1 MLFKAILA
9 GVLYFLSFPPFDYW
23 YLIFPAIYFFYGSI
37 IQTEKVFIKGF
48 IFGCIAYGV
57 ILFGIQSIGYEAWVP
72 LTILMGLMYGFY
84 SKLLNFAGNIT
95 NNNVLAL
102 VGVVSS
108 FGLLRSY
115 FPFGGFPWG
124 YSSTVLLTG
133 VSEVSDYQ
141 ENVFFDVIPILF
153 KTFGPIGYSLLL
165 ESLILFIFLTFMNK
179 EKLSYVF
186 IKLLIVIV
194 VLTLPNF
201 FQQPSE
207 VSELVREVE
216 VSIVQGNSPCPGA
229 KNKCENER
237 QRIYDNHLSLTK
249 LLGSENIGEEADL
262 SKLIVWA
269 ESSSGFKNDPKVNIE
284 TLKEIALEAERLDAS
299 FLIGGDRP
307 SNPGE
312 FENYAIYINESGQI
326 AGEYLKQHPVPFGEY
341 IPFRKY
347 LEWIPPLALV
357 PRDMTRGS
365 QQEVF
370 TNEDQIKISP
380 VISFEG
386 SFDRY
391 IRRSVDQGAE
401 VVVILTNQASY
412 GKSGMSDQ
420 FILMSRANAIAN
432 NRDIVHA
439 AITGKS
445 AFISGINGKVYSSSD
460 LFTDEVLTEKIK
472 TSNKMTL
479 YTKWGNYL
487 NYLMI
492 ALALVSYSFQNTK
505 KLTLNNQHIQNHA
518 FSDSDKRA
526 K

>member
-1 MLFKAILA
+1 M
-9 GVLYFLSFPPFDYW
+9 
-23 YLIFPAIYFFYGSI
+23 
-37 IQTEKVFIKGF
+37 
-48 IFGCIAYGV
+48 
-57 ILFGIQSIGYEAWVP
+57 
-72 LTILMGLMYGFY
+72 
-84 SKLLNFAGNIT
+84 
-95 NNNVLAL
+95 
-102 VGVVSS
+102 
-108 FGLLRSY
+108 
-115 FPFGGFPWG
+115 
-124 YSSTVLLTG
+124 
-133 VSEVSDYQ
+133 
-141 ENVFFDVIPILF
+141 
-153 KTFGPIGYSLLL
+153 
-165 ESLILFIFLTFMNK
+165 
-179 EKLSYVF
+179 
-186 IKLLIVIV
+186 
-194 VLTLPNF
+194 
-201 FQQPSE
+201 
-207 VSELVREVE
+207 
-216 VSIVQGNSPCPGA
+216 
-229 KNKCENER
+229 
-237 QRIYDNHLSLTK
+237 
-249 LLGSENIGEEADL
+249 
-262 SKLIVWA
+262 
-269 ESSSGFKNDPKVNIE
+269 
-284 TLKEIALEAERLDAS
+284 EAERLDAS

-479 YTKWGNYL
+479 YTKWGNYF

-492 ALALVSYSFQNTK
+492 ALALISYSFQNTK

>member
-1 MLFKAILA
+1 MLVKAVLGGA
-9 GVLYFLSFPPFDYW
+9 LYFLSFPPFDYW
-23 YLIFPAIYFFYGSI
+23 YLIFPSIYFFYTSVI
-37 IQTEKVFIKGF
+37 STEKVFGRGF
-48 IFGCIAYGV
+48 IFGSISYGV
-57 ILFGIQSIGYEAWVP
+57 ILFGIQSIGYEAWIP

-84 SKLLNFAGNIT
+84 SKLLNFVGNIT
-95 NNNVLAL
+95 NNNVFAL
-102 VGVVSS
+102 VGVVSG

-133 VSEVSDYQ
+133 ISEASDYQ
-141 ENVFFDVIPILF
+141 ENIFFNVVPTLF

-165 ESLILFIFLTFMNK
+165 ESFILFIFLTIINK
-179 EKLSYVF
+179 EKPGYIL
-186 IKLLIVIV
+186 IKLLIAVVIV
-194 VLTLPNF
+194 SIPNF
-201 FQQPSE
+201 FSQTSE
-207 VSELVREVE
+207 ERELVREIE

-237 QRIYDNHLSLTK
+237 QRIYDNHLSLTRS
-249 LLGSENIGEEADL
+249 LDSGQSDVNADG
-262 SKLIVWA
+262 SKLVVWA
-269 ESSSGFKNDPKVNIE
+269 ESSSGFRNDPKVNIE
-284 TLKEIALEAERLDAS
+284 TLKEIALEIERLGAS

-312 FENYAIYINESGQI
+312 FENYAIFINESGQI

-357 PRDMTRGS
+357 PRDMARGS

-370 TNEDQIKISP
+370 TTNKDEIKISP

-401 VVVILTNQASY
+401 VIIILTNQASY
-412 GKSGMSDQ
+412 GESGMSDQ

-432 NRDIVHA
+432 NRSIVHA

-445 AFISGINGKVYSSSD
+445 AFISGESGLVSSSSS
-460 LFTDEVLTEKIK
+460 LFTDEILTEKIK
-472 TSNKMTL
+472 TSNQMTL

-487 NYLMI
+487 NYLLMI
-492 ALALVSYSFQNTK
+492 IGLFGLVQSRK
-505 KLTLNNQHIQNHA
+505 
-518 FSDSDKRA
+518 
-526 K
+526 

>member
-1 MLFKAILA
+1 
-9 GVLYFLSFPPFDYW
+9 
-23 YLIFPAIYFFYGSI
+23 
-37 IQTEKVFIKGF
+37 
-48 IFGCIAYGV
+48 
-57 ILFGIQSIGYEAWVP
+57 
-72 LTILMGLMYGFY
+72 MYGFY

-95 NNNVLAL
+95 NNNVFAL

-165 ESLILFIFLTFMNK
+165 ESLILFLFLTFMNN
-179 EKLSYVF
+179 EKLSYIF

-194 VLTLPNF
+194 VLTLPNCV
-201 FQQPSE
+201 QQPSE
-207 VSELVREVE
+207 VSELVREIE

-284 TLKEIALEAERLDAS
+284 TLKEIALEAERLDSS

-347 LEWIPPLALV
+347 
-357 PRDMTRGS
+357 
-365 QQEVF
+365 
-370 TNEDQIKISP
+370 
-380 VISFEG
+380 
-386 SFDRY
+386 
-391 IRRSVDQGAE
+391 
-401 VVVILTNQASY
+401 
-412 GKSGMSDQ
+412 
-420 FILMSRANAIAN
+420 
-432 NRDIVHA
+432 
-439 AITGKS
+439 
-445 AFISGINGKVYSSSD
+445 
-460 LFTDEVLTEKIK
+460 
-472 TSNKMTL
+472 
-479 YTKWGNYL
+479 
-487 NYLMI
+487 
-492 ALALVSYSFQNTK
+492 
-505 KLTLNNQHIQNHA
+505 
-518 FSDSDKRA
+518 
-526 K
+526 